1 MCVCMCVCVLWGT
14 EGYHRVPSK
23 FIKLEKFL
31 IEFIAGNTKEIN
43 MLMMPTFYFH
53 WLFKF
58 VIELD
63 QLYTTMFANE

>member
-1 MCVCMCVCVLWGT
+1 MFANDFLLNVCMFALVHVCVLWGR

-53 WLFKF
+53 WLL
-58 VIELD
+58 ICNR
-63 QLYTTMFANE
+63 T